1 MLRELAGNNEPPGM
15 NGMVAPC
22 SKPSSYFNL
31 LNTIDLLVSIHNTHS
46 GILSYFEL
54 RASWM

>member
-15 NGMVAPC
+15 NGMVVPC

-31 LNTIDLLVSIHNTHS
+31 LIQLIDFVSIRNKHS
-46 GILSYFEL
+46 GIFSYFEL
-54 RASWM
+54 RASWI